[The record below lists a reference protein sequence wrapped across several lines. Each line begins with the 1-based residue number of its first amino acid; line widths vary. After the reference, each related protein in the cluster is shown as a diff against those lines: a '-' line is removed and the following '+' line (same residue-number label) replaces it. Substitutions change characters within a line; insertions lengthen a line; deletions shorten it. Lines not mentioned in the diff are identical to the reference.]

1 MLASLSGINFS
12 LNSDTCFT
20 AECFRS
26 SVLLRF
32 DTIPIDW
39 KIIFVSFGSLA
50 FSEGSGLSDL
60 RFISFILGPF

>member
-12 LNSDTCFT
+12 SNSDTCFT